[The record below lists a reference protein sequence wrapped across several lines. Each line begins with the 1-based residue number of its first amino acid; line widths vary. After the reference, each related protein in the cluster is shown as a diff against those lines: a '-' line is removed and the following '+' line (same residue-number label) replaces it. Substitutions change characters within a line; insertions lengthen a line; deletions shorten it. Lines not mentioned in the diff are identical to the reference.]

1 VTAARSKPVWFW
13 PPESCEPVLVGAFSW
28 EPRLGRFS
36 YANDYRTLEGRLALD
51 PLRLPLTRST
61 KAATETANNG
71 VFGVFRDASPE
82 GFGLALLERMK
93 GRSLDELD
101 RLEQAPGDSVGA
113 IEIGDDISNKLEWYP
128 PPLQRLIDALEQ
140 LPQTRGDGAAVRD
153 VSGLPGTSM
162 GGERPKM
169 TVMHGDHW
177 WLAKLQDRGDLAHY
191 PAREY
196 VAMRLATQCG
206 IEAAPV
212 EFHRAGER
220 ELIAVKRFDRSWS
233 EAGMTRHAFASA
245 HTVLHLGR
253 GEVRGDRVRSYPGFA
268 HELRRWCAAAGVDIV
283 SMQRELWRRMAF
295 NALIGNGDDHP
306 RNHAVLHRNGHW
318 SLSPAYDVVPHPA
331 HAGTLAM
338 AMTRDGGAIVSRNNV
353 LGACES
359 FGYEFEEAH
368 IDLQVM
374 AQRIMEG
381 WESILRETGLEPRD
395 IPDLAASFKLA
406 REVSEALVVA
416 GHLQPS
422 WGTVEGDAVNP
433 LNSGSI

>member
-1 VTAARSKPVWFW
+1 MTAARSKPVWFW

-36 YANDYRTLEGRLALD
+36 YASDYRTLEGRLALD

-113 IEIGDDISNKLEWYP
+113 IEIGDDISNKLEWSP
-128 PPLQRLIDALEQ
+128 PPLQRLVDALEQ

-268 HELRRWCAAAGVDIV
+268 HELRRGSRGLPQAHIDETWALMTRRMKREVLRLYRATDPKNFPAYERDFQALTKVKPTLVIWGDKDPYIAPSFAERFNARKVVHLPVGHWAMIEAPAECAAAIA
-283 SMQRELWRRMAF
+283 EF
-295 NALIGNGDDHP
+295 
-306 RNHAVLHRNGHW
+306 
-318 SLSPAYDVVPHPA
+318 LS
-331 HAGTLAM
+331 
-338 AMTRDGGAIVSRNNV
+338 
-353 LGACES
+353 
-359 FGYEFEEAH
+359 
-368 IDLQVM
+368 
-374 AQRIMEG
+374 
-381 WESILRETGLEPRD
+381 
-395 IPDLAASFKLA
+395 
-406 REVSEALVVA
+406 
-416 GHLQPS
+416 
-422 WGTVEGDAVNP
+422 
-433 LNSGSI
+433 